1 MECFAGKGGVQVKRN
16 GKMKHILIVRTSS
29 LIIDFKTYNCQ
40 EIGLGAALVRK
51 GYKVSFITPG
61 KKREH
66 LTVPVSGIDGGKVDV
81 YTVTFVKLNRNLCW
95 YHGFFKLLNQINPDL
110 VHINSISL
118 SMSYLSQMWAR
129 KHGKNNVVIQ
139 GNYETTQKPVL
150 KQLETLFNS
159 TVGAS
164 IIKHADGIG
173 GKTNWACNFIRNYYH
188 AETMLTR
195 IGLDIDKFQN
205 RVDIDWRKK
214 LGLENRKILLYVG
227 KQEERRNP
235 LFLVEILSKLPK
247 EYVLVM
253 VGSGPDVKEVDEF
266 IANLGLRKRCLQLG
280 KLQQEQLP
288 SLYEQSELFLLAS
301 NYEIFGMVILEAM
314 YFGLPVISTLT
325 AGSDAIIT
333 NGEDGIIIDG
343 LSIDTWTAKIKGLVD
358 NPMKLALMKKAAH
371 STIENHLN
379 WDKTVNEF
387 INLYNKAFC
396 HAK

>member
-1 MECFAGKGGVQVKRN
+1 
-16 GKMKHILIVRTSS
+16 MKHVLIVRTSS

-61 KKREH
+61 IKREH
-66 LTVPVSGIDGGKVDV
+66 LVFPVSGINGGKIDV
-81 YTVTFVKLNRNLCW
+81 YTVTFIKLNRNLCW
-95 YHGFFKLLNQINPDL
+95 YHGFFKLLDQINPDL

-129 KHGKNNVVIQ
+129 KHGKRNVVIQ

-150 KQLETLFNS
+150 KQLEILFNS
-159 TVGAS
+159 TIGAN

-173 GKTNWACNFIRNYYH
+173 GKTNWACNFIRKYYP

-195 IGLDIDKFQN
+195 IGLDADKFKS
-205 RVDIDWRKK
+205 RVDVDWRKK
-214 LGLENRKILLYVG
+214 LGLENKKILLYVG
-227 KQEERRNP
+227 IQEKRRNP
-235 LFLVEILSKLPK
+235 LFLVDILARLPE

-253 VGSGPDVKEVDEF
+253 VGNGPNVKEVNER

-280 KLQQEQLP
+280 KLQQDQLP
-288 SLYEQSELFLLAS
+288 SLYEQSDLFLLAS

-314 YFGLPVISTLT
+314 YFGLPVITTLT

-333 NGEDGIIIDG
+333 NGKDGIIIDK
-343 LSIDTWTAKIKGLVD
+343 LSVEAWTVKIRGLVD

-371 STIENHLN
+371 STIENHLI

-387 INLYNKAFC
+387 INLYNKAFRY
-396 HAK
+396 AK